1 MLDHLFVPV
10 AAADRFLQH
19 VRFGK
24 GKAES
29 TTETY
34 AYALALFLRWC
45 LRTDRDWRTAAPD
58 LGLFMTWL
66 RHAPKGMSGIEP
78 SPGAALMVGPG
89 RKPARGEKRV
99 NGVMTA
105 V

>member
-1 MLDHLFVPV
+1 
-10 AAADRFLQH
+10 LQH

-45 LRTDRDWRTAAPD
+45 LRTDRDWR
-58 LGLFMTWL
+58 WL
-66 RHAPKGMSGIEP
+66 
-78 SPGAALMVGPG
+78 
-89 RKPARGEKRV
+89 
-99 NGVMTA
+99 
-105 V
+105 